1 MAEESKTYVFDSA
14 SRGGN
19 QLDPNM
25 LFAMMNGNNGFGGNG
40 NWLWVIFLFFLYGW
54 GGNGMFGNRGMFGN
68 LGSEINGDY
77 GRTLLMQAINGNGT
91 AISQLSCA
99 LNCSTDAI
107 QNAIHQVQTNIQQV
121 GSQVGMSSQAVINAI
136 QSGNASLASQ
146 LSQCCCEN
154 KLLVTTQGYENR
166 IANAENTALLG
177 AKIDAQ
183 TTALDKEFCAIK
195 EREMQS
201 RIDALLEKNSTLE
214 ATISNA
220 NQTAQIQS
228 YIANMINPL
237 ITDVAAIKAAQPQ
250 TVPVQYPQLT
260 AVPTA
265 NFYGYGINTGSIWS

>member
-14 SRGGN
+14 ARGGN

-54 GGNGMFGNRGMFGN
+54 GGNGMFGNRGGLGN

-260 AVPTA
+260 AIPTA
-265 NFYGYGINTGSIWS
+265 NIYGYGINTGSIWS

>member
-54 GGNGMFGNRGMFGN
+54 GGNGMFGNRGGLGN

-183 TTALDKEFCAIK
+183 TTALNQEFCAIK

-260 AVPTA
+260 AIPTA
-265 NFYGYGINTGSIWS
+265 NIYGYGINTGSIWS

>member
-54 GGNGMFGNRGMFGN
+54 GGNGMFGNRGGLGN

-260 AVPTA
+260 AIPTA
-265 NFYGYGINTGSIWS
+265 NIYGYGINTGSIWS